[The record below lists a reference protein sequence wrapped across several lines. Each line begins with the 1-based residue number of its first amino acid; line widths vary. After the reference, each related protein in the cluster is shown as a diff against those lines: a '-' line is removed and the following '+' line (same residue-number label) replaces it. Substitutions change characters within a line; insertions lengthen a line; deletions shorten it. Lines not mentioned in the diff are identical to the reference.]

1 MEIKKGDEVEW
12 GMDDEKLPN
21 RYDVHYL
28 GDVYIKAWTSLLYNI
43 SV

>member
-21 RYDVHYL
+21 RYDVHYS
-28 GDVYIKAWTSLLYNI
+28 GDEHLKVLT
-43 SV
+43 